1 MTGPYHALLALRRP
15 RILVKAARC
24 ALTDYR
30 RDAVLRRVLK
40 TPCLPNDMQ
49 VFTHLLT
56 LEDEMDQ
63 LRRDGDVTYSAK
75 RHITLLTALIA
86 EGHRGM
92 QTGDL
97 AHALTTAV

>member
-1 MTGPYHALLALRRP
+1 MTGPHHALLALRRP

-24 ALTDYR
+24 ALSDYR

-40 TPCLPNDMQ
+40 TPCLPPDPQ
-49 VFTHLLT
+49 VFASLLA
-56 LEDEMDQ
+56 LEDDMDQ

-92 QTGDL
+92 QSNDL
-97 AHALTTAV
+97 APAV